1 MKNTLS
7 KQLTLCFALAVFWTG
22 LSTTP
27 ALASEDKKEFDAHA
41 TAFNYFFK
49 EGDMDFHF
57 GTLVLGSAD
66 HARALKQRQARHLTV
81 RQSAD

>member
-1 MKNTLS
+1 MKNTRS
-7 KQLTLCFALAVFWTG
+7 KPLGLCFALAVFWAG
-22 LSTTP
+22 LS
-27 ALASEDKKEFDAHA
+27 ASPTQAGEDKKEFDAHA

-66 HARALKQRQARHLTV
+66 HARALMQRQARHLTV